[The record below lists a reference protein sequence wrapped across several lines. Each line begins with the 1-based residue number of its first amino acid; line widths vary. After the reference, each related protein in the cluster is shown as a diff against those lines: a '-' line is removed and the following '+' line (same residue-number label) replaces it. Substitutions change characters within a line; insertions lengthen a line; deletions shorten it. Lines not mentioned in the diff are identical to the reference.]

1 MEAIFLASLELYKII
16 VEEQFINKFSQNSIY
31 TLLKYL
37 SRMITSCT
45 HIEISVGVSLGIF
58 SNDKNRIILNKL
70 ELYKNH
76 VQLDMNVLFSI
87 IQEINKQPLN
97 RQFFKYYPN
106 TSISEYSYK
115 ETLKYIEYVYK
126 EGTLNHS

>member
-45 HIEISVGVSLGIF
+45 PIEISAGVSLGIF
-58 SNDKNRIILNKL
+58 SNDKNQIILNRLKL
-70 ELYKNH
+70 FKNH
-76 VQLDMNVLFSI
+76 V
-87 IQEINKQPLN
+87 
-97 RQFFKYYPN
+97 
-106 TSISEYSYK
+106 
-115 ETLKYIEYVYK
+115 
-126 EGTLNHS
+126 

>member
-45 HIEISVGVSLGIF
+45 SIEISVGVSLGIF
-58 SNDKNRIILNKL
+58 SNDKNRIMLNRLKL
-70 ELYKNH
+70 FKNH
-76 VQLDMNVLFSI
+76 V
-87 IQEINKQPLN
+87 
-97 RQFFKYYPN
+97 
-106 TSISEYSYK
+106 
-115 ETLKYIEYVYK
+115 
-126 EGTLNHS
+126 

>member
-45 HIEISVGVSLGIF
+45 PIKISAGVSLGIF
-58 SNDKNRIILNKL
+58 SNDKNQIILNRLKL
-70 ELYKNH
+70 FKNH
-76 VQLDMNVLFSI
+76 V
-87 IQEINKQPLN
+87 
-97 RQFFKYYPN
+97 
-106 TSISEYSYK
+106 
-115 ETLKYIEYVYK
+115 
-126 EGTLNHS
+126 

>member
-45 HIEISVGVSLGIF
+45 PIKISAGVSLGIF
-58 SNDKNRIILNKL
+58 SNDKNQIILNRL
-70 ELYKNH
+70 ELFKNH
-76 VQLDMNVLFSI
+76 V
-87 IQEINKQPLN
+87 
-97 RQFFKYYPN
+97 
-106 TSISEYSYK
+106 
-115 ETLKYIEYVYK
+115 
-126 EGTLNHS
+126 